1 MYSILSM
8 HLTALWSKL
17 KKEFS
22 KNRRKQYPLTTFLLM
37 SMYVSY
43 DLPIFTVIFSIQ
55 RFLLL
60 SLPFPLLFSRA

>member
-22 KNRRKQYPLTTFLLM
+22 KNRKKQYPLTTFLLM

-43 DLPIFTVIFSIQ
+43 DLPIFTVIFSI
-55 RFLLL
+55 
-60 SLPFPLLFSRA
+60 